1 MLKSIVRRAVA
12 ESFSMED
19 FEKAIANE
27 VKDLIDYRMLALAVL
42 SQYDLDALVSRIA
55 ENHALDILEGT

>member
-1 MLKSIVRRAVA
+1 MLKSIVRRAVEA
-12 ESFSMED
+12 SFSMED

-42 SQYDLDALVSRIA
+42 SQYDLDELVSRIA

>member
-1 MLKSIVRRAVA
+1 MLKSIVRRAVEA
-12 ESFSMED
+12 SFSMEE
-19 FEKAIANE
+19 FEKAIADE

>member
-1 MLKSIVRRAVA
+1 
-12 ESFSMED
+12 MED